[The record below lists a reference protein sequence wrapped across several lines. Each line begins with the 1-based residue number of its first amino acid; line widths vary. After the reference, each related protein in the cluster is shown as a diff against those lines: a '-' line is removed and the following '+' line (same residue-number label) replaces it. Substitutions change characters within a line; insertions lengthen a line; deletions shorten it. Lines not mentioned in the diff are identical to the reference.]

1 MKRNK
6 VILTLLFL
14 CLLTFTSYSLAKYT
28 DKKIY
33 VISVTDSKFNGMP
46 PPSGARN
53 SELTKPEEPVE
64 KETIT
69 TESSEKQ
76 IEEAE
81 SQTEQMEPQPEIIF
95 EANYD
100 GKMHELPLEKEGIYA
115 IQLYSGE
122 SLGTEVADLADMP
135 SYAAVY
141 LENPTE
147 LQVQLGDAGTVKDQN
162 EETDSVDK
170 NTDEQASDLEKV
182 KLGESSTI
190 TKIGETAPILKTSEE
205 KVELNADMVTKI
217 SPNSQL
223 HTLLQPYQ
231 GKAERNYTGKII
243 VTYLG
248 PSEVLEKV
256 KELNKQ
262 E

>member
-14 CLLTFTSYSLAKYT
+14 CLLTLTSYSLAKYT

-33 VISVTDSKFNGMP
+33 VISVTDSKFHSMP
-46 PPSGARN
+46 PPSGARK

-64 KETIT
+64 KETMT

-76 IEEAE
+76 LEEVE

-100 GKMHELPLEKEGIYA
+100 GKAHELPLEKEGIYA

-122 SLGTEVADLADMP
+122 SLKTDVSDLADMP

-141 LENPTE
+141 LENPAE

-162 EETDSVDK
+162 EETVDK
-170 NTDEQASDLEKV
+170 DTDEQASDLEKV
-182 KLGESSTI
+182 KLGEPSTI
-190 TKIGETAPILKTSEE
+190 TKIGETDPILKTSEE
-205 KVELNADMVTKI
+205 KVELNTDMVTKI

-231 GKAERNYTGKII
+231 GKAERNYTGKIV

>member
-33 VISVTDSKFNGMP
+33 VISVTDSKFNSMP
-46 PPSGARN
+46 PPSGARK
-53 SELTKPEEPVE
+53 SELTKPKEPVE

-100 GKMHELPLEKEGIYA
+100 GKTHELPLEKEGIYA

-122 SLGTEVADLADMP
+122 SLGTDVTELADMP

-141 LENPTE
+141 LENPAE
-147 LQVQLGDAGTVKDQN
+147 LQVQLGDAGTIKDQN
-162 EETDSVDK
+162 EETVDK
-170 NTDEQASDLEKV
+170 DADEQDSDLEKA

-231 GKAERNYTGKII
+231 GKAERNYTGKIV

-248 PSEVLEKV
+248 PSEVLDKV

>member
-6 VILTLLFL
+6 LILTLLFL
-14 CLLTFTSYSLAKYT
+14 TLLTISSYSLAKFT
-28 DKKIY
+28 DKKTY
-33 VISVTDSKFNGMP
+33 VISVTDTKFKGMD
-46 PPSGARN
+46 PPSGARK

-100 GKMHELPLEKEGIYA
+100 GKTHELPLEKEGIYV

-122 SLGTEVADLADMP
+122 SLGTDVTELADMP
-135 SYAAVY
+135 SYVAVY

-162 EETDSVDK
+162 EETVDK
-170 NTDEQASDLEKV
+170 DTDEQDSDLEKV
-182 KLGESSTI
+182 KLGEPSTV
-190 TKIGETAPILKTSEE
+190 TKIGETVPILKTSEE
-205 KVELNADMVTKI
+205 KVELNTELVTKI

-231 GKAERNYTGKII
+231 GKAERHYTGKIV

>member
-33 VISVTDSKFNGMP
+33 VISVTDSKFNSMP
-46 PPSGARN
+46 PPSGARK
-53 SELTKPEEPVE
+53 SELTKPKEPVE

-100 GKMHELPLEKEGIYA
+100 GKTHELPLEKEGIYA

-122 SLGTEVADLADMP
+122 SLGTDVADLADMP

-141 LENPTE
+141 LENPAE

-162 EETDSVDK
+162 EETVDK
-170 NTDEQASDLEKV
+170 DAEEQDSDLEKV
-182 KLGESSTI
+182 KLGESSTV

>member
-14 CLLTFTSYSLAKYT
+14 ILLTISSYSLAKFT
-28 DKKIY
+28 DKKTY
-33 VISVTDSKFNGMP
+33 VIRVTDTKFNGMDP
-46 PPSGARN
+46 PTGARK
-53 SELTKPEEPVE
+53 SELTNPEEPEE

-81 SQTEQMEPQPEIIF
+81 SQTEQMAPQPEIIF
-95 EANYD
+95 EVNYD
-100 GKMHELPLEKEGIYA
+100 GETHELPLEKEGIYA

-122 SLGTEVADLADMP
+122 SLGTDVADLANMP

-141 LENPTE
+141 LENPTK
-147 LQVQLGDAGTVKDQN
+147 LQVQLGDAGTVKDHN
-162 EETDSVDK
+162 EEMDNRDK
-170 NTDEQASDLEKV
+170 DADEQASDLEKV
-182 KLGESSTI
+182 KLGEPSTV
-190 TKIGETAPILKTSEE
+190 TKIGATAPILKTSEE
-205 KVELNADMVTKI
+205 KVELNKELVTKI
-217 SPNSQL
+217 STNSQL
-223 HTLLQPYQ
+223 HNLLQPYQ
-231 GKAERNYTGKII
+231 GKAERNYTGKIV

-256 KELNKQ
+256 IELNNQ

>member
-1 MKRNK
+1 MKRNR
-6 VILTLLFL
+6 VITALFIL
-14 CLLTFTSYSLAKYT
+14 ILVTVSSYSLAKFY
-28 DKKIY
+28 DKRTY
-33 VISVTDSKFNGMP
+33 VIQINNAAFGDKSKSVQEK
-46 PPSGARN
+46 
-53 SELTKPEEPVE
+53 SEN
-64 KETIT
+64 KETVKMEAEN
-69 TESSEKQ
+69 ESKTEKQ
-76 IEEAE
+76 EVEE
-81 SQTEQMEPQPEIIF
+81 SVEPQPEIIF

-100 GKMHELPLEKEGIYA
+100 GKTYELPLEKEGIYA

-122 SLGTEVADLADMP
+122 SFGTDIADLADMP

-141 LENPTE
+141 LENPAE

-162 EETDSVDK
+162 EEAVDK
-170 NTDEQASDLEKV
+170 DADEQASDLEKV
-182 KLGESSTI
+182 KLGEPSTV

-205 KVELNADMVTKI
+205 KVELNTELVTKI

-231 GKAERNYTGKII
+231 GKAERHYTGKIV

>member
-14 CLLTFTSYSLAKYT
+14 CLLTLTSYSLAKYT

-46 PPSGARN
+46 PPSGARK

-64 KETIT
+64 KEMIT

-76 IEEAE
+76 VEEAE
-81 SQTEQMEPQPEIIF
+81 SQTEKMEPQPEIIF

-100 GKMHELPLEKEGIYA
+100 GKTRELPLEKKGIYA

-122 SLGTEVADLADMP
+122 SLETDVADLADMP

-141 LENPTE
+141 LENPAE

-162 EETDSVDK
+162 EETVDK
-170 NTDEQASDLEKV
+170 DADEHASDLEKV
-182 KLGESSTI
+182 KLGEPSTV
-190 TKIGETAPILKTSEE
+190 TKIGETDPILKTSEE
-205 KVELNADMVTKI
+205 KVELNTELVTKI

-231 GKAERNYTGKII
+231 GKAERNYTGKIV

-262 E
+262 

>member
-14 CLLTFTSYSLAKYT
+14 CLLTLTSYSLAKYT

-33 VISVTDSKFNGMP
+33 VISVTDLKFNSMP
-46 PPSGARN
+46 PPSGARK

-64 KETIT
+64 KETMT

-76 IEEAE
+76 VEEAE

-100 GKMHELPLEKEGIYA
+100 GKTHELPLEKEGIYA

-122 SLGTEVADLADMP
+122 SLGTDVADLADMP

-141 LENPTE
+141 LENPAE

-162 EETDSVDK
+162 EETVDK
-170 NTDEQASDLEKV
+170 DADEQASDLEKV
-182 KLGESSTI
+182 KLGEPSTV

-205 KVELNADMVTKI
+205 KAELNTELVTKI
-217 SPNSQL
+217 SPSSQL
-223 HTLLQPYQ
+223 HALLQPYQ
-231 GKAERNYTGKII
+231 GKAERNYTGKIV

>member
-14 CLLTFTSYSLAKYT
+14 CLLTLTSYSLAKYT
-28 DKKIY
+28 DKKTY
-33 VISVTDSKFNGMP
+33 VISVTDTKFNGMP
-46 PPSGARN
+46 PPSGARK
-53 SELTKPEEPVE
+53 SEQTKPEEPVE
-64 KETIT
+64 KETMT

-81 SQTEQMEPQPEIIF
+81 SQTEQIEPQPEIIF

-100 GKMHELPLEKEGIYA
+100 GKTHELPLEKEGIYA

-122 SLGTEVADLADMP
+122 SLGTDVADLADMP

-147 LQVQLGDAGTVKDQN
+147 LQVQLGDAGTIKDQN
-162 EETDSVDK
+162 EETIDK
-170 NTDEQASDLEKV
+170 DADEQDSDLEKA
-182 KLGESSTI
+182 KLGEPSTV
-190 TKIGETAPILKTSEE
+190 TKIGETDPILKTSEE
-205 KVELNADMVTKI
+205 KVELNAELVTKI

-231 GKAERNYTGKII
+231 GKAERNYTGKIV

>member
-46 PPSGARN
+46 PPSGARK

-100 GKMHELPLEKEGIYA
+100 GKAHELPLEKEGIYA

-122 SLGTEVADLADMP
+122 SLGTDVADLADMP

-141 LENPTE
+141 LENPAE

-162 EETDSVDK
+162 EETVDK
-170 NTDEQASDLEKV
+170 DADEQDSDLEKV
-182 KLGESSTI
+182 KLGESSTV
-190 TKIGETAPILKTSEE
+190 TKIGETDPILKTSEE
-205 KVELNADMVTKI
+205 KVELNTELVTKI

-231 GKAERNYTGKII
+231 GKAERNYTGKIV

>member
-14 CLLTFTSYSLAKYT
+14 CMLTLTSYSLAKYT

-33 VISVTDSKFNGMP
+33 VISVTDLKFNSLP
-46 PPSGARN
+46 PPSGAKK
-53 SELTKPEEPVE
+53 SEQTKPEEPAE
-64 KETIT
+64 KETMT

-76 IEEAE
+76 IEGSEQQDE
-81 SQTEQMEPQPEIIF
+81 SVESQPEINF

-100 GKMHELPLEKEGIYA
+100 GKTYELPLEKEGIYA

-122 SLGTEVADLADMP
+122 SFGTDVADLADMP

-141 LENPTE
+141 LENPAE

-162 EETDSVDK
+162 EETVDK
-170 NTDEQASDLEKV
+170 DADEQASDLEKA
-182 KLGESSTI
+182 KLGEPSTV

-205 KVELNADMVTKI
+205 KVELNADLVTKI
-217 SPNSQL
+217 SPKSQL
-223 HTLLQPYQ
+223 HSLLQPYQ
-231 GKAERNYTGKII
+231 GKTERNYTGKIV